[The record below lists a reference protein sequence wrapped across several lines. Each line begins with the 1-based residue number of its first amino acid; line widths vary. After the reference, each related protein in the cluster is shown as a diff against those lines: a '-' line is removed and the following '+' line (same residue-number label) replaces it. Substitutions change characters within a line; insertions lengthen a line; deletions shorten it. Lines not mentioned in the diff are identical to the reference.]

1 MRSLSL
7 VAVVLVLPVLL
18 FAHDGHDH
26 PEVRLIRNPVQP
38 AVTANSPPSPVV
50 LVGAVVLAIGV
61 GVGICCVRRTGKPA
75 LVVALALTV
84 GLPIAI
90 VGCSN
95 ANGDDKH
102 PQTKHDAKQL
112 EELFANFKD
121 DNVVFSSDETHFYIA
136 TNSFPS
142 HPMMVGITAWQ
153 QQVPLPQPYTGRN
166 SWKLP
171 RKPVVAEKPIST
183 KKAIFRGAIAVAVNG
198 VPIFNALNNRGE
210 DAFLAGELDEY
221 GGHCGR
227 GDDYHYHTAPIHL
240 EKTVGKGKPIGYAL
254 DGFPLYGYLDAD
266 GKEPKDLD
274 EFNGR
279 YEKDGTYRYYSTRKY
294 PYINGGL
301 RGVVTVK
308 NDQIEPQPKDSP
320 LRPAGN
326 PLRGAKITK
335 FERDDKKSQYILTY
349 ELKGGTYTVKYT
361 VADDRS
367 VKFVFTDAKE
377 KETTET
383 FRPRK

>member
-1 MRSLSL
+1 MRTLSVL
-7 VAVVLVLPVLL
+7 AVGLFLPVITFAHSGHEHAVVTTLQHPVAPALPAEPTL
-18 FAHDGHDH
+18 
-26 PEVRLIRNPVQP
+26 
-38 AVTANSPPSPVV
+38 SPTV
-50 LVGAVVLAIGV
+50 LVGAILIAVGLGLGLGFTRKSTKASLVL
-61 GVGICCVRRTGKPA
+61 
-75 LVVALALTV
+75 LLALTV

-102 PQTKHDAKQL
+102 PQAKHDKKQL
-112 EELFANFKD
+112 EDLFANFKD
-121 DNVVFSSDETHFYIA
+121 DNVALSSDDNYFYIA
-136 TNSFPS
+136 TNAFPS

-153 QQVPLPQPYTGRN
+153 QQVPLPQPYTGKN

-171 RKPVVAEKPIST
+171 LKPVVADKPIST
-183 KKAIFRGAIAVAVNG
+183 KKALFRGAIAVAVNG

-227 GDDYHYHTAPIHL
+227 GDDYHYHIAPVHL
-240 EKTVGKGKPIGYAL
+240 EKTVGIGKPIGYAL
-254 DGFPLYGYLDAD
+254 DGFPLYGYKDAD

-279 YEKDGTYRYYSTRKY
+279 YEKDGSYRYYSTKKY

-335 FERDDKKSQYILTY
+335 FERDDKKSQYTLTY

-361 VADDRS
+361 IADDKS
-367 VKFVFTDAKE
+367 VKFVFTDPKE

-383 FRPRK
+383 YRSRR

>member
-1 MRSLSL
+1 M
-7 VAVVLVLPVLL
+7 VVVLYLPVML
-18 FAHDGHDH
+18 FAHDGDDHSDHVAGWLHRTSAQQPAPVSDH
-26 PEVRLIRNPVQP
+26 PSPIMLTGLILL
-38 AVTANSPPSPVV
+38 TAGIGLGLHYARPSRKS
-50 LVGAVVLAIGV
+50 AFI
-61 GVGICCVRRTGKPA
+61 A
-75 LVVALALTV
+75 LLALTV

-95 ANGDDKH
+95 VNGEDKH
-102 PQTKHDAKQL
+102 PQVKHNTKQL

-121 DNVVFSSDETHFYIA
+121 DNVAFSSDENYFYIA
-136 TNSFPS
+136 TNAFPS
-142 HPMMVGITAWQ
+142 HPMMVGISAWQ
-153 QQVPLPQPYTGRN
+153 QQVPLPQPYTGKN

-171 RKPVVAEKPIST
+171 LKPVVAEKPIST
-183 KKAIFRGAIAVAVNG
+183 KKALFRGAIAMAVNG

-210 DAFLAGELDEY
+210 DAYLAGELDEY

-227 GDDYHYHTAPIHL
+227 GDDYHYHTAPVHL

-254 DGFPLYGYLDAD
+254 DGFPLYGYKDAD

-279 YEKDGTYRYYSTRKY
+279 YEKDGSYRYYSTKKY

-335 FERDDKKSQYILTY
+335 FERDDKKNQYTLTY

-361 VADDRS
+361 IADDKS